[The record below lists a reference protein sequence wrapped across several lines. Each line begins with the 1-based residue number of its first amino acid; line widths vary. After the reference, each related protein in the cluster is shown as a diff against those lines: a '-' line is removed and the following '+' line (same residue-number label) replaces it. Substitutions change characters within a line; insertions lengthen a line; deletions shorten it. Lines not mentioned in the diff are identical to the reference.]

1 MGKRGWILAVIL
13 AGLMVVGV
21 GGGIILAHGGVKGVG
36 GFGKGATEGESLT
49 ERVAEILGLEESAVS
64 DAFEE
69 AKESWDGE
77 GSFVAEVAEIL
88 GVEESALE
96 DALTQAKRAMAN
108 DAVRARMDAMVA
120 KELIAQEEADEYVLW
135 FESRPEFLDRGGWV
149 ERAGMDHDEGAS
161 GDGWRDGRH
170 GGRRGGG
177 EGAGHENSWKGYTKP

>member
-21 GGGIILAHGGVKGVG
+21 GGGVILAHGGVKGIG
-36 GFGKGATEGESLT
+36 GFGKGAVEGMSLT

-64 DAFEE
+64 DAIEE

-77 GSFVAEVAEIL
+77 GSFVAEIAEIL

-120 KELIAQEEADEYVLW
+120 KELITQEEADEYVSW

-149 ERAGMDHDEGAS
+149 EKSRMGQAEGAS
-161 GDGWRDGRH
+161 GDGWW
-170 GGRRGGG
+170 GGGHWGKRGGG
-177 EGAGHENSWKGYTKP
+177 RGAGHENSWKGYTKP

>member
-21 GGGIILAHGGVKGVG
+21 GGGVILAHGGVKGIG
-36 GFGKGATEGESLT
+36 GFGKGAVEGMSLT

-77 GSFVAEVAEIL
+77 GSFVADVAEVL
-88 GVEESALE
+88 GVEESAL
-96 DALTQAKRAMAN
+96 DGALTQAKRAMAN

-120 KELIAQEEADEYVLW
+120 KELISQEEADEYVEW

-149 ERAGMDHDEGAS
+149 KRAGMDNGTSES
-161 GDGWRDGRH
+161 GRQ
-170 GGRRGGG
+170 GGGHWGKRGGNR
-177 EGAGHENSWKGYTKP
+177 GAGHENSWKGYIKP

>member
-21 GGGIILAHGGVKGVG
+21 GGGVILAHGGVKGVG
-36 GFGKGATEGESLT
+36 GFWKGATEGESLT
-49 ERVAEILGLEESAVS
+49 ERVAEILDLEESAVS

-88 GVEESALE
+88 GIEESALE
-96 DALTQAKRAMAN
+96 DALEQAKRAMAN
-108 DAVRARMDAMVA
+108 DVVRARMDAMVA
-120 KELIAQEEADEYVLW
+120 KELITREEADEYVLW

-149 ERAGMDHDEGAS
+149 ERAGMDNDTS
-161 GDGWRDGRH
+161 RNGWRDGRH

-177 EGAGHENSWKGYTKP
+177 EGSGHENSWKGYTKP